1 MKKFSVLLVIAI
13 LLFTFCSSPQEMV
26 ENAKDKVKETAEK
39 AADKAQDMQE
49 EAPPVTLD
57 KETVKAF
64 FSATKKLNEKY
75 EGVEFESP
83 LVAAAQLAKDG
94 KNLEKIINDETGM
107 TFEEYAQMT
116 TDIVSA
122 EVEYQGMLISRDMYN
137 TMENSY
143 EKALAE
149 KETMEL
155 DPEQMKEYEKG
166 LEDLKNSLDK
176 MDAKMAEMDQERI
189 ESNHKII
196 EQAKEECGI

>member
-39 AADKAQDMQE
+39 AADKAQDLQE
-49 EAPPVTLD
+49 NAPPVTLD
-57 KETVKAF
+57 KEQVKVF
-64 FSATKKLNEKY
+64 FSATKKLNDKY
-75 EGVEFESP
+75 QGVEFDSP

-166 LEDLKNSLDK
+166 LEELKNSLDE